1 MRACGGCEW
10 LNLPYRKQLTRKQR
24 AMEELFG
31 PLIAELNLDCS
42 VEPVRGMGANAGD
55 TGKIASPRGFRHKAA
70 SPFAPDG
77 KNHIASGFFAR
88 GTHRIVGVPDCCVE
102 APGARAILNGV
113 ARAAEACHIP
123 AYEEDQC
130 RGLLRYAIVRMGYHT
145 DEVML
150 TIVTR
155 ERRMPHYRQF
165 ITALQHIDERI
176 TTVAQNINPKM
187 TNAILGG
194 ESHILAGRA
203 RMRDRLLSCTF
214 EISPTAFYQTNP
226 EQTEV
231 LYQLA
236 IDGMDLQD
244 GDVLLDDYC
253 GSGTIGMCA
262 AAEAKAAGID
272 ITLLGI
278 ERNHFGVRDAARN
291 AEVNDLCDRAR
302 FIEADATEYLQR
314 AARRGEHVD
323 VLALDPPRAG
333 STPSFIE
340 AACAMAPRRIVYI
353 SCNPYTQ
360 ERDLRLFAQGGYRMI
375 RMTPVDMFPHT
386 SHVETVA
393 VLTR

>member
-1 MRACGGCEW
+1 
-10 LNLPYRKQLTRKQR
+10 
-24 AMEELFG
+24 MEELFG
-31 PLIAELNLDCS
+31 PLIAELDLDCS

-70 SPFAPDG
+70 SPFAPTG

-102 APGARAILNGV
+102 APGARAILNSV

-165 ITALQHIDERI
+165 ITALQNIDERI

-236 IDGMDLQD
+236 IDGMDLKP
-244 GDVLLDDYC
+244 GDVLLDAYC

-262 AAEAKAAGID
+262 AAEAKAAGVD

-278 ERNHFGVRDAARN
+278 ERNHFGVRDAVRN
-291 AEVNDLCDRAR
+291 AEVNDLCDRSR
-302 FIEADATEYLQR
+302 FIEADATEYLQH

-323 VLALDPPRAG
+323 ILALDPPRAG
-333 STPSFIE
+333 STPAFIE

-353 SCNPYTQ
+353 SCNPHTQ